1 MHLVLDF
8 GECGAAPV
16 SLDSMYRYPKASTW
30 HVVDDESSDGFPII
44 EYSGESSSI
53 YLREDVNIMH
63 IMRPS
68 GDPETQV
75 PAYIRCSL

>member
-1 MHLVLDF
+1 MHLVSDS
-8 GECGAAPV
+8 GNAAP
-16 SLDSMYRYPKASTW
+16 LLFPWTMHRYPKASTW
-30 HVVDDESSDGFPII
+30 PVVDDEGSDGFPII
-44 EYSGESSSI
+44 EYSGGSSSI
-53 YLREDVNIMH
+53 YLREDVNRMH